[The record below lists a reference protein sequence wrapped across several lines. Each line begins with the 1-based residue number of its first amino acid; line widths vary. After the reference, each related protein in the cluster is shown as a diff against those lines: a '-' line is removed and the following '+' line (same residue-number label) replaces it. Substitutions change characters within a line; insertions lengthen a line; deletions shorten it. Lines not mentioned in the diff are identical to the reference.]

1 MKNALFPIGLL
12 VLVLCGC
19 GSGQKEELQGR
30 PLVLQLGMKIST
42 ASNTQTLDE
51 VQAKITTTKLGPK
64 VQQHLTNA
72 LEAQRKLL
80 TAAAEMQM
88 NERMDGAKKVVSE
101 IEAASAAV
109 E

>member
-12 VLVLCGC
+12 ALALCGC
-19 GSGQKEELQGR
+19 GSGKNEELQGR

-51 VQAKITTTKLGPK
+51 VQAKIATTTLGPK
-64 VQQHLTNA
+64 VRQHLTNA
-72 LEAQRKLL
+72 LEAQRRLL